1 MALLESYESSI
12 DKEIEIQENLN
23 IFFTS
28 EKNKNLLRRNYELSK
43 EKLMI
48 SSKQIIFF
56 KKLADDTIHKR
67 ANTEL
72 LEQVNIGNA
81 LENSTMSYADS
92 LKSTRIFIHKNEK
105 NQGEIH
111 LLIPVVDTKLD
122 ILPEAA
128 DKAESHQAQDDPSLT
143 VLPWAAAHRV

>member
-1 MALLESYESSI
+1 MQKIARYERTQAQLKNQTIEMLLQDRKDLNNFRQVMEKVSENEVALLESYESSI

-81 LENSTMSYADS
+81 LENSMMSYADS
-92 LKSTRIFIHKNEK
+92 LKSTRIFIH
-105 NQGEIH
+105 
-111 LLIPVVDTKLD
+111 
-122 ILPEAA
+122 
-128 DKAESHQAQDDPSLT
+128 
-143 VLPWAAAHRV
+143 